1 MKKYFRIIF
10 LLLFICVLAG
20 CDKSND
26 NSLIPEQGIT
36 NTKCSINSQ
45 EFFWNHNIDSF
56 VCPELSDIA
65 YSGSNFFINDKGE
78 LYEFSSKLYSTTN
91 TNCRKVDTEIVFV
104 NVIRNTLISRDGNL
118 YSFYDSN
125 LERISDEEI
134 EKGPAL
140 YGLDQMNIELY
151 NLNND
156 ISWLKILNSTYWHDG
171 TYVYPKNNK
180 LYQVTYGYNTNTI
193 KEELLHTFEDDEKII
208 SRPNGY
214 IITNKNYYQYGKINE
229 EECSKY
235 EDIECEYGL
244 VVVDSVENC
253 ANEIIYVSD
262 NIIVS
267 KDMIK

>member
-10 LLLFICVLAG
+10 LLLFMCVLAG
-20 CDKSND
+20 CNKSND
-26 NSLIPEQGIT
+26 NSLIPEQDIT

-78 LYEFSSKLYSTTN
+78 LYEFSSKLYSATN
-91 TNCRKVDTEIVFV
+91 TNCKKVDTEIVFV
-104 NVIRNTLISRDGNL
+104 NVIRDTLISKEGNF
-118 YSFYDSN
+118 YSFHDSN

-134 EKGPAL
+134 EKGPAW
-140 YGLDQMNIELY
+140 YGIDQMLIELY
-151 NLNND
+151 KLNND
-156 ISWLKILNSTYWHDG
+156 ISWLTTTLNMNNTDG
-171 TYVYPKNNK
+171 RYVYPKNNK
-180 LYQVTYGYNTNTI
+180 LYQVIYDHNMNTI

-229 EECSKY
+229 DECSKY
-235 EDIECEYGL
+235 EDVECEYGL
-244 VVVDSVENC
+244 VVVDSIENC
-253 ANEIIYVSD
+253 SNEILYISD